1 MGNEEGESAR
11 ERKAVSQ
18 DAGNPNQLRQV
29 IEVQQRNWKARE
41 MEMPPTS
48 WKYLEHIG
56 CRIVLESSHVKQ
68 EIAANISI
76 QDRTEA
82 RYAQV
87 SVTRAANNWHQ
98 VASIKKKN
106 ATPRLLTCFLATG
119 YRKWGSLGAQKS
131 RRNRRSSPQTALVL
145 VQGCMLQSKIGKVS
159 VRCLSIFKLQC
170 SRAGVGS
177 RHVIQL
183 GCAPWHRC
191 C

>member
-1 MGNEEGESAR
+1 MHVRARATEIKASEEGGVGNEEGESAR

-76 QDRTEA
+76 QDRAEA

-87 SVTRAANNWHQ
+87 SVH
-98 VASIKKKN
+98 
-106 ATPRLLTCFLATG
+106 TCRQQLAPG
-119 YRKWGSLGAQKS
+119 
-131 RRNRRSSPQTALVL
+131 
-145 VQGCMLQSKIGKVS
+145 GK
-159 VRCLSIFKLQC
+159 
-170 SRAGVGS
+170 
-177 RHVIQL
+177 H
-183 GCAPWHRC
+183 
-191 C
+191 